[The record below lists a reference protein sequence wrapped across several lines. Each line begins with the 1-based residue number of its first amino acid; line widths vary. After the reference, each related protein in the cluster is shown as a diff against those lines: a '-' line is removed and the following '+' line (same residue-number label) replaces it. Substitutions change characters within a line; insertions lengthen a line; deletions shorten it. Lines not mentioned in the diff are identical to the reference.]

1 MKVLKKLFAL
11 AAVATA
17 ASSAMALPQFL
28 VGTNSINFVGYENQ
42 YRTDAACGAV
52 GGCLASDTDIDPAGY
67 RRVDPTLVGLTA
79 IIPTDVFIGIF
90 RVTQTQP
97 GNWTPSPTDNFTGYF
112 VQEVDSVSLTGGLA
126 NAKIDLKA
134 AASDPFNTG
143 RLGAGAMFSLYT
155 DSTTNFNP
163 NGPTALSTIL
173 NATDGAKW
181 ADLGLTG
188 SETYAYSL
196 DNLEIS
202 GADSG
207 NSGQATKSYLS
218 LDILTFGPSYNLGP
232 LNKVND
238 LSENL
243 AGGTTVSGDLLCD
256 AADLASASVTC
267 ADIVGNADVKRNAN
281 FGTAPTASPWYF
293 EVNDPLSLNMVPEPG
308 SLALVGLAL
317 VGFGAARRRIAK

>member
-17 ASSAMALPQFL
+17 ASSAMALPQFT

-52 GGCLASDTDIDPAGY
+52 GGCLAFNANIDPTGF
-67 RRVDPTLVGLTA
+67 RRVDPTLSGNTA
-79 IIPTDVFIGIF
+79 VIATDLFVGIF
-90 RVTQTQP
+90 KVTQTQP
-97 GNWTPSPTDNFTGYF
+97 GNWSPAPNDQFSGYF
-112 VQEVDSVSLTGGLA
+112 VQEVANVSISGGLA
-126 NAKIDLKA
+126 NAVIDLKA

-163 NGPTALSTIL
+163 NGATSLSTIL
-173 NATDGAKW
+173 TATDGTKW

-188 SETYAYSL
+188 AETYAYTL
-196 DNLEIS
+196 DNLEVS
-202 GADSG
+202 AA
-207 NSGQATKSYLS
+207 NPNAALATKSYMA
-218 LDILTFGPSYNLGP
+218 LDVITFGASYNLNT

-238 LSENL
+238 LSEDL
-243 AGGTTVSGDLLCD
+243 AGGVTASGNLVCD

-267 ADIVGNADVKRNAN
+267 SDIVGNADVKRNAN
-281 FGTAPTASPWYF
+281 FGASPWYF
-293 EVNDPLSLNMVPEPG
+293 EVNDPLSLNMAPEPG
-308 SLALVGLAL
+308 SLALVGLSL
-317 VGFGAARRRIAK
+317 LGLGAMRRRNSK